1 MTSTTGRAGAI
12 AAAAILSAALVG
24 LSTAGQADDAATETD
39 KLFEAVAAYEFGQPE
54 APLTAVAERVR
65 SSYKDPQQRQA
76 VEDRL
81 LKLLETGTPDC
92 KRFVCR
98 QLWMA
103 ASARSVP
110 ALAKMLAD
118 EGLVDVARYALERMA
133 DPAAAKALRDAAA
146 KAKGKT
152 LVGIVNSLGQRRD
165 KDAAALLAPM
175 LGHQDPSVASAAGWA
190 LGRIGTAEAAEALAA
205 ARAKAAGTLRRVLD
219 DACLLC
225 ADALL
230 ADGRKGQAAA
240 IYQRMY
246 AADQPRRVRI
256 AALRGLAAAQPRRAA
271 PLIIDALKSADAQVR
286 GAAAAMIREVPGE
299 ATTKALAAEL
309 PGLPAVAQVVMLA
322 ALARRGDPAARPAV
336 LRAATAE
343 DDAVRVAAVA
353 ALGDLGSPQDVG
365 FLLKIACTP
374 GAAARTAGAT
384 LTRLRG
390 AGVDPTLLAMLA
402 EAEPREKAELIRVL
416 TARRA
421 AVALPAIFRA
431 ASHKDPSV
439 RSAALSALEAMAGR
453 KELPGLL
460 ALLVEAV
467 SDGERAAAAKA
478 TAAACGRAKD
488 PQACS
493 ALVLDALAR
502 APVPARCALLRLLPT
517 VPADKSLAAV
527 RAAVRDA
534 DEQVRDAAVR
544 ALTEWPNADALDDLL
559 ALAAATTSDTH
570 RVLAVRGCV
579 RALGLPADR
588 PLDETAGL
596 YARVLKLAE
605 RADERKLVLAGLADV
620 AHPDSL
626 KLIETLLSDPALS
639 AEAQTAAVKVAR
651 GVAGSEFDLAAAALE
666 KVAAAA
672 VDGRIKKAADDA
684 IRDINKYRDY
694 ILAWMLSGPYTQA
707 GKNGPALFN
716 IAFDPEKP
724 DAKDVTWRSV
734 SVTEG
739 MAVDLRKI
747 LGGENRAAY
756 LRATVTC
763 PEELK
768 AVLELGS
775 DDGVKVWLNGELV
788 HANNA
793 SRSLKPG
800 EDKVQITLAAGKNAL
815 MLKVINGGTDW
826 GACARI
832 VSPDGKPIE
841 GLKVVGAVAP
851 TR

>member
-1 MTSTTGRAGAI
+1 
-12 AAAAILSAALVG
+12 
-24 LSTAGQADDAATETD
+24 
-39 KLFEAVAAYEFGQPE
+39 
-54 APLTAVAERVR
+54 
-65 SSYKDPQQRQA
+65 
-76 VEDRL
+76 
-81 LKLLETGTPDC
+81 
-92 KRFVCR
+92 
-98 QLWMA
+98 
-103 ASARSVP
+103 
-110 ALAKMLAD
+110 
-118 EGLVDVARYALERMA
+118 
-133 DPAAAKALRDAAA
+133 
-146 KAKGKT
+146 
-152 LVGIVNSLGQRRD
+152 
-165 KDAAALLAPM
+165 
-175 LGHQDPSVASAAGWA
+175 
-190 LGRIGTAEAAEALAA
+190 
-205 ARAKAAGTLRRVLD
+205 
-219 DACLLC
+219 
-225 ADALL
+225 
-230 ADGRKGQAAA
+230 
-240 IYQRMY
+240 
-246 AADQPRRVRI
+246 
-256 AALRGLAAAQPRRAA
+256 
-271 PLIIDALKSADAQVR
+271 
-286 GAAAAMIREVPGE
+286 
-299 ATTKALAAEL
+299 
-309 PGLPAVAQVVMLA
+309 
-322 ALARRGDPAARPAV
+322 
-336 LRAATAE
+336 
-343 DDAVRVAAVA
+343 VRVAAVA

-431 ASHKDPSV
+431 ASHKDPPV

-493 ALVLDALAR
+493 VLVLDALAG

-588 PLDETAGL
+588 PLDKTAGL
-596 YARVLKLAE
+596 YARVLTLAE

-639 AEAQTAAVKVAR
+639 AEAQ
-651 GVAGSEFDLAAAALE
+651 
-666 KVAAAA
+666 
-672 VDGRIKKAADDA
+672 
-684 IRDINKYRDY
+684 NKYRDY

-734 SVTEG
+734 SVSEG

-793 SRSLKPG
+793 SRGLKPG
-800 EDKVQITLAAGKNAL
+800 EDNVQITLAAGANAL
-815 MLKVINGGTDW
+815 MLKVVNGATDW

-832 VSPDGKPIE
+832 VSPDGKP
-841 GLKVVGAVAP
+841 VAP